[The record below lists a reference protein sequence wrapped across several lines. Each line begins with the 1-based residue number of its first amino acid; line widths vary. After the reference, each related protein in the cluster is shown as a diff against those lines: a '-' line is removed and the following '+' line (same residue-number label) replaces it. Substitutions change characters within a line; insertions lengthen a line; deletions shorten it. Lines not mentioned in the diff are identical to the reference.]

1 MDLAFTSPK
10 IKSQNNN
17 AYMYTK
23 QFERI
28 YTFIDLDLWR
38 AYMYLFSMSPF
49 CRNSW
54 GFFKKIFFQKKNP
67 KMGSDIRSGPFITH
81 DALPINNYV
90 SNHVKG
96 VRVRQW
102 GIYTVILFLCRQME
116 LTWYCSLFSVL
127 WSPDGLH
134 NLLSLSSGEVPTLA
148 PVNWVHRTRE
158 TRNDAAINE
167 GTTLITVALKTL
179 EPQHEEAE
187 TNSPYL
193 GNMKE
198 KEKKRI
204 LKKLS
209 QS

>member
-1 MDLAFTSPK
+1 M
-10 IKSQNNN
+10 
-17 AYMYTK
+17 
-23 QFERI
+23 
-28 YTFIDLDLWR
+28 
-38 AYMYLFSMSPF
+38 
-49 CRNSW
+49 
-54 GFFKKIFFQKKNP
+54 
-67 KMGSDIRSGPFITH
+67 
-81 DALPINNYV
+81 LPINNFV

-167 GTTLITVALKTL
+167 GTTLVTVALKTL

-198 KEKKRI
+198 KEKKTNFKEAFSVLMLCTPVFI
-204 LKKLS
+204 FTSGSSALLGHPCCGLS
-209 QS
+209 IWLSLLAIFNTLFWVYVNLFHEKMDKTCKYDMKMAADGY